1 MAVLSSSSN
10 LLFLLLISSLDWLST
25 PGSAFVIGRDHM
37 TSSAPLEPHITECIS
52 RDQETFRCWWSPG
65 NFHNLSSPGAL
76 RVFYRKIESPTS
88 EWKECP
94 EYVHSNR
101 ECYFDGK
108 HTSIWIPYCM
118 QLRSQNN
125 VTYYN
130 EDDCFTVENIV
141 RPDPPVSLNW
151 TLLNISPSGLSYDVM
166 VNWDPPPSAD
176 VEAGWMRIEYEIQY
190 RERNTTNWE
199 ALEMQPQT
207 QQTIY
212 GLHIGKDYEV
222 HIRCRMQAFTKFGE
236 FSDSIFIQVSEIP
249 SRESTFPLTLVLVFG
264 ILGILILIMLII
276 ISQQQRL
283 MMILLPPV
291 PAPKIKGIDSE
302 LLKKGKLDEL
312 NFILSG
318 GGMGGLPS
326 YAPDFY
332 QDEPWVEF
340 IEVDAE
346 DADTGGEKEDNQGS
360 DTQRLLGLSQPV
372 SHHMNTGCSNAVSF
386 PDDDSGRASCYDPD
400 LPIQDTLMLMATL
413 LPGQPEDGESSF
425 DVVERAPAPERGER
439 PLVQTQTGGPQTW
452 VNTDFYAQ
460 VSNVMPSGGVVLSPG
475 QQLRIQECNSATDE
489 EKQKKGKEHKGSE
502 ISEESKQKERQFQL
516 LVVDPEGGSYT
527 TESTARQISTPPS
540 SPMPGEGYQTIH
552 PQPAESKPA
561 STAEDNQSPYIL
573 PDSPQSQFFA
583 PVADYTVV
591 QEVDSQ
597 HSLLLNPPPCQSTPP
612 CLPQH
617 PLKALPAM
625 PVGYITP
632 DLLGNL
638 SP

>member
-1 MAVLSSSSN
+1 MNIMAVSSSCSN
-10 LLFLLLISSLDWLST
+10 LLLFLLISSLDWLST
-25 PGSAFVIGRDHM
+25 PGSAFMMGRDHM
-37 TSSAPLEPHITECIS
+37 TSSAPLEPHFTECIS

-65 NFHNLSSPGAL
+65 SFNNLSSPGAL
-76 RVFYRKIESPTS
+76 RVFYIKKDSPSS

-94 EYVHSNR
+94 EYIHSNR
-101 ECYFDGK
+101 ECFFDVN
-108 HTSIWIPYCM
+108 HTSVWIPYCM
-118 QLRSQNN
+118 QLRSLNN
-125 VTYYN
+125 ITYFN

-151 TLLNISPSGLSYDVM
+151 TLLNISPSGLSFDVM
-166 VNWDPPPSAD
+166 VNWEPPPSAD
-176 VEAGWMRIEYEIQY
+176 VSAGWMRIEYEIQY

-199 ALEMQPQT
+199 ALEIQPHT

-212 GLHIGKDYEV
+212 GLHIGKEYEV

-236 FSDSIFIQVSEIP
+236 FSDSIFIQVTEVP
-249 SRESTFPLTLVLVFG
+249 GKESTFPLMLVLVFG
-264 ILGILILIMLII
+264 VVGILILIMLVVV
-276 ISQQQRL
+276 SQQHRL
-283 MMILLPPV
+283 MMILLPLV
-291 PAPKIKGIDSE
+291 PAPKIKGIDPE

-318 GGMGGLPS
+318 GGMGGLPT

-340 IEVDAE
+340 VEVDAE
-346 DADTGGEKEDNQGS
+346 DADAGEREDNQGS
-360 DTQRLLGLSQPV
+360 DTQKLLGLLQPV
-372 SHHMNTGCSNAVSF
+372 SNHMNIGCANVISF

-400 LPIQDTLMLMATL
+400 LPEQDTLKMMATL
-413 LPGQPEDGESSF
+413 LPGQPEDGDACF
-425 DVVERAPAPERGER
+425 DVGERAPAPVSGER

-475 QQLRIQECNSATDE
+475 QQLRIQESTSATDGE
-489 EKQKKGKEHKGSE
+489 TQKKGNECKDT
-502 ISEESKQKERQFQL
+502 EEKKQKDLQFQL
-516 LVVDPEGGSYT
+516 LVVDPEGSGYT
-527 TESTARQISTPPS
+527 TEINARQISTPPS

-552 PQPAESKPA
+552 SQPVETKPA
-561 STAEDNQSPYIL
+561 ATAEDNQSLYIL

-597 HSLLLNPPPCQSTPP
+597 HSLLLNPPPRQSPPP
-612 CLPQH
+612 CLPQQ

-625 PVGYITP
+625 PIGYITP